1 MAYRSTLTQT
11 TLELGSEMDELHGEM
26 AEAYSCQ
33 RPLLEYINLD
43 VPADMLESQVAQ
55 WVRVRGP
62 VVAPDAAGGY
72 PEDIADIWQHMCQ
85 KDMATEELAKREK
98 TLEKQNEQIETVTA
112 SKARLLGQDDP
123 RLVKLQDWAKGKL
136 DDLGKQVTAQK
147 VILSD
152 STSKLSAAIRGLLK
166 KFQVPNQ
173 DTEVDALFAEVE
185 QLFGDMTMVTP
196 PDLPKEKTDVV
207 MDATTLALE
216 QCNALPDGP
225 QKSAILAVLETA
237 MVRKANQI

>member
-1 MAYRSTLTQT
+1 MGA
-11 TLELGSEMDELHGEM
+11 EMDELHGEL
-26 AEAYSCQ
+26 EATYACQ
-33 RPLLEYINLD
+33 KPLLEYINLD
-43 VPADMLESQVAQ
+43 VPADALESQVAH

-72 PEDIADIWQHMCQ
+72 PQDIVDIWQCISQ
-85 KDMATEELAKREK
+85 TDIATEALAKCEK
-98 TLEKQNEQIETVTA
+98 TLEKQTEQIESVKA
-112 SKARLLGQDDP
+112 SKAQLLGQDDP
-123 RLVKLQDWAKGKL
+123 RLVKLQDWANGKL

-147 VILSD
+147 VTLSD
-152 STSKLSAAIRGLLK
+152 STSKLSVAIRGLLK
-166 KFQVPNQ
+166 KLQVPNE
-173 DTEVDALFAEVE
+173 DPEVDALVAEVE
-185 QLFGDMTMVTP
+185 QLFGEMTMVTP
-196 PDLPKEKTDVV
+196 PDLPKDKPDVV